1 MGLNWV
7 LMGHQEGQR
16 LIDAVVML
24 HTSQPQIGNIMTDRA
39 KADPT
44 RRHLIGAAFAI
55 PALTA
60 AGGEAQAAARA
71 SAINAD
77 ADAAFDRLYSAQP
90 RARALGRLARGA
102 LMFPRIANAGFVVAA
117 RGGDGVL
124 RMDGRPN
131 TYYRLAAASVGLQA
145 GVQTFSYV
153 MFLFTANVVDYLART
168 DGWALGSGPTVVV
181 ADQGVMANI
190 DTTTLSQDAYSITFG
205 QAGLM
210 AGINLEGSRI
220 SRIFPRR

>member
-1 MGLNWV
+1 
-7 LMGHQEGQR
+7 
-16 LIDAVVML
+16 
-24 HTSQPQIGNIMTDRA
+24 MTD
-39 KADPT
+39 PT
-44 RRHLIGAAFAI
+44 TDDAAFDASRRRLLGAVFAI
-55 PALTA
+55 PALTVVATA
-60 AGGEAQAAARA
+60 AGPADAAARA
-71 SAINAD
+71 SAIDAD

-90 RARALGRLARGA
+90 RARELGRLSRGQ
-102 LMFPRIANAGFVVAA
+102 LMFPRIASGGFVVAA

-124 RMDGRPN
+124 HMDGRPN
-131 TYYRLAAASVGLQA
+131 TYYRIAAASVGFQA